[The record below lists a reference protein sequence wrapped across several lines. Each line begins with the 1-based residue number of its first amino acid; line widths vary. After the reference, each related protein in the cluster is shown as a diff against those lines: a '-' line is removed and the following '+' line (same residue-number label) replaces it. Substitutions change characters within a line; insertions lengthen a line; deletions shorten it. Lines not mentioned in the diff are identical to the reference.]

1 MSPAAASWTV
11 LHELWAVAHR
21 AERVVA
27 RELAEAGVDG
37 TELAVLGL
45 LARMGPATT
54 TELAGELGVP
64 FMTMSSALQRLE
76 ARGELVR
83 SAHPEDRRSHVFA
96 LSPEGRARARAAG
109 RHVDAAVEALA
120 AAEVDLEELAKV
132 LERLHDALRRA

>member
-1 MSPAAASWTV
+1 MAAVSSWTV

-27 RELAEAGVDG
+27 RELAAAGVDG

-45 LARMGPATT
+45 LARMRSATT

-76 ARGELVR
+76 SRGDLVR
-83 SAHPEDRRSHVFA
+83 SANPADGRSHVFA
-96 LSPEGRARARAAG
+96 LSDEGQARARSAG
-109 RHVDAAVEALA
+109 RVVNAAVNDLEGD
-120 AAEVDLEELAKV
+120 VDLEELASV
-132 LERLHDALRRA
+132 LARLHQALRHA